1 MAPHLAEEC
10 WKILECNGIITEKEW
25 PNFIKDYIEEDTV
38 LIIVQVNG
46 KKRGEI
52 VMPKDTPQS
61 TIENTALDLDNVK
74 KIISAEVKK
83 IIYIPNR
90 IINVVI

>member
-10 WKILECNGIITEKEW
+10 WKILECGDIIAEKAW
-25 PNFIKDYIEEDTV
+25 PKLIKEYLEEEDV

-52 VMPKDTPQS
+52 VIPKDTNQT
-61 TIENTALDLDNVK
+61 TIENEALALDNVK
-74 KIISAEVKK
+74 KIITSGVKK
-83 IIYIPNR
+83 IIHVPNR

>member
-1 MAPHLAEEC
+1 MIKEYLEE
-10 WKILECNGIITEKEW
+10 
-25 PNFIKDYIEEDTV
+25 EEV

-52 VMPKDTPQS
+52 MIPKDTNKS
-61 TIENTALDLDNVK
+61 TIEDEALALDNVK
-74 KIISAEVKK
+74 KIITSEIKK
-83 IIYIPNR
+83 IIHVPNR